1 MWSRA
6 SIDVMSHMYSIYTC
20 DSPHVVSHKYYREP
34 HEPHVVSHMYTIYR
48 EPHVVRH
55 MYTCTPSIDVAL

>member
-6 SIDVMSHMYSIYTC
+6 SIDVMSHMYNIYTC
-20 DSPHVVSHKYYREP
+20 DS
-34 HEPHVVSHMYTIYR
+34 PHVVSHMYTIYR